1 MKRKLN
7 RSLKVFETH
16 AGALHDRAPVTELI
30 IRRDFTGRSPVVA
43 RSFENRLGVALKKG
57 FNEIRKLL
65 WDQGSSQLG
74 KVRSI
79 SSAQHFLG
87 QVTSKLEQG
96 LKIEV

>member
-1 MKRKLN
+1 
-7 RSLKVFETH
+7 
-16 AGALHDRAPVTELI
+16 
-30 IRRDFTGRSPVVA
+30 
-43 RSFENRLGVALKKG
+43 LKKG

-74 KVRSI
+74 KVTSI